1 MQRQFLLGEVA
12 KILGRRPHQ
21 IAYLLTTRQV
31 PEPERRIGNKRIF
44 TEEDVVR
51 LARHFRVSPNW
62 IAIER
67 TDGDSEPGPSESLA
81 LKPPFQVESTG
92 ETGHEVRDADGV
104 LFCWTGDRARALV
117 IAGLLESAV
126 RG

>member
-1 MQRQFLLGEVA
+1 MHRQFLLGEVA

-31 PEPERRIGNKRIF
+31 PEPERRIANKRIF

-51 LARHFRVSPNW
+51 LARHFRVAPNW
-62 IAIER
+62 TAIQR
-67 TDGDSEPGPSESLA
+67 ADGDSEPSLSENLV

-92 ETGHEVRDADGV
+92 ETGHKVTDGDGAV
-104 LFCWTGDRARALV
+104 FAWTGDRARALV

-126 RG
+126 WG